1 MCLTTNEFYI
11 GRTCNSMGEAMKR
24 WRHDYNKG
32 KNCKVINYMKEN
44 GGWDNFQF
52 IVLEEVKYNPNI
64 WITEELKQKTQH
76 YIDELKPSLNSSNLI
91 LNYERRLKREREYYE
106 RNKYQY
112 TCECGK
118 ELFNTSKYY
127 HDKKCPSKKKV
138 AG

>member
-1 MCLTTNEFYI
+1 MSIYKIQCKTTDEFFI

-24 WRHDYNKG
+24 WLHDYNKG
-32 KNCKVINYMKEN
+32 KKSKVINYMKEK
-44 GGWDNFQF
+44 GGWDNFEF
-52 IVLEEVKYNPNI
+52 IVLEKV
-64 WITEELKQKTQH
+64 ITEELRQKTQH

-127 HDKKCPSKKKV
+127 HDKKCPSKKV